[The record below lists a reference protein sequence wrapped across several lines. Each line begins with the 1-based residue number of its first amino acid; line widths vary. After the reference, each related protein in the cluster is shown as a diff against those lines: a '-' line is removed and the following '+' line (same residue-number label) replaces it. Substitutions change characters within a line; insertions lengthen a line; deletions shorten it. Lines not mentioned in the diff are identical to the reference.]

1 MPDRDRINTTLDH
14 SLTERIDAIAEARD
28 ESRSATIERMLR
40 NQIADE
46 EKILQQVGTGVEGRI
61 MAFLLNNPKAL
72 DAMSR
77 TIGQSLTDDER
88 ARLESGGS
96 DVVAA
101 GKRYRSYK
109 ARNKKGRKS

>member
-14 SLTERIDAIAEARD
+14 ALTERIDAVAQARD

-40 NQIADE
+40 NQIEDE
-46 EKILQQVGTGVEGRI
+46 EKVLKQVGTGIHGRI
-61 MAFLLNNPKAL
+61 MALMLENPKIL
-72 DAMSR
+72 TTMSKLV
-77 TIGQSLTDDER
+77 GESLTDEQL

-96 DVVAA
+96 GVVAA

-109 ARNKKGRKS
+109 ARNKKGKDS

>member
-14 SLTERIDAIAEARD
+14 SLTERIDAVAKARD

-40 NQIADE
+40 NQIEEE
-46 EKILQQVGTGVEGRI
+46 EKVLKQVGTGIEGRI
-61 MAFLLNNPKAL
+61 MALMLENPKIL
-72 DAMSR
+72 NTMSKLV
-77 TIGQSLTDDER
+77 GESLTDEQL

-96 DVVAA
+96 GVVAA

-109 ARNKKGRKS
+109 QRNTKGKES

>member
-1 MPDRDRINTTLDH
+1 MANRDRITLTLDH
-14 SLTERIDAIAEARD
+14 TLTKRIDAVAQARD

-40 NQIADE
+40 NQIEEE
-46 EKILQQVGTGVEGRI
+46 EKLLAQVGTGIEGRI
-61 MAFLLNNPKAL
+61 MALMLENPKIL
-72 DAMSR
+72 NTMSKLV
-77 TIGQSLTDDER
+77 GESLTDEQL

-109 ARNKKGRKS
+109 AREKKGNDS

>member
-14 SLTERIDAIAEARD
+14 ALTLRIDAIANARD

-40 NQIADE
+40 NQIAEE
-46 EKILQQVGTGVEGRI
+46 EKVLERVGTGVEGRI

-72 DAMSR
+72 DAMSKM
-77 TIGQSLTDDER
+77 IGQSLTDEER
-88 ARLESGGS
+88 ARLDSGGS
-96 DVVAA
+96 DVIAA

-109 ARNKKGRKS
+109 ARNKKGKEA